1 MAKYPLLVGELSNF
15 ETVVEINEELQ
26 ALLIPLLT
34 AVENEAQTD
43 THLMLRT
50 LQRLVFSQI
59 KSLDELG
66 EILK

>member
-1 MAKYPLLVGELSNF
+1 MAKYTLLVGELSNF
-15 ETVVEINEELQ
+15 ETAVEINEELQ

-59 KSLDELG
+59 KSLDGLG

>member
-1 MAKYPLLVGELSNF
+1 MAKYTLLVGELSNF
-15 ETVVEINEELQ
+15 ETAVEINEELQ
-26 ALLIPLLT
+26 ALLIPLLK

-59 KSLDELG
+59 KSLDGLG

>member
-26 ALLIPLLT
+26 ALLIPLLA